1 METTSR
7 DQVRF
12 QPDQQRV
19 IVVAS
24 RIPFET
30 PDLTEAAEVVFSGL
44 AGIGADNLLA
54 EAVRAVEP
62 APFHYEERRSRTEW
76 GASGPEIQE
85 IIINFASDVGAGVTI
100 AVLLDRLKTIRDRRE
115 RDGRAQGRTETKRV
129 QAADDA
135 EIAWRYFSEHLQ
147 KAFKVSQPRALEVRQ
162 TTDGWYL
169 RAEADGGYA
178 FVGMVD
184 QEGRVRYSR
193 RVDGG
198 LAGG

>member
-1 METTSR
+1 MEASGR

-19 IVVAS
+19 ILVAS
-24 RIPFET
+24 RTPFET
-30 PDLTEAAEVVFSGL
+30 SDLLEAAEVVFSGI
-44 AGIGADNLLA
+44 AGVGAEELLT

-62 APFHYEERRSRTEW
+62 ASFHYEERRSRTEW

-85 IIINFASDVGAGVTI
+85 IIINFASDVAAGVTI

-115 RDGRAQGRTETKRV
+115 RDGRAQGRTEIKGVR
-129 QAADDA
+129 AADDA

-162 TTDGWYL
+162 TNDGWDL

-178 FVGMVD
+178 FVGTVD
-184 QEGRVRYSR
+184 LDGRIRYSR

-198 LAGG
+198 LTGG